1 MNSIEKI
8 ISKALID
15 SDISH
20 EELRLVIKEEQNY
33 LRLKESIQKKDSQ
46 LDDIE
51 RDRLIEHGKRTGIN
65 EKLKQNERQSLKFK
79 TEVWNLLKLQDNVI
93 ILFEVQKE

>member
-46 LDDIE
+46 LGDIE